1 MMPGGSLEQLSW
13 PFESMKKAQKFCAI
27 ANYEHRF
34 IPSALPHVLERFKKG
49 G

>member
-27 ANYEHRF
+27 ANYDNRF
-34 IPSALPHVLERFKKG
+34 IPSA
-49 G
+49 